1 MSESVTGRSFA
12 VAVRVKERNRGTSA
26 IFSAEPALQ
35 LPRLRPS
42 EIAAAAGF
50 AAVRRA
56 LEQMQVE
63 EGPTA

>member
-26 IFSAEPALQ
+26 IFPAEPALQ
-35 LPRLRPS
+35 LPRLPPS

-63 EGPTA
+63 EGLTA